1 MSEYEEQLQSEPL
14 TEETNEAA
22 KAECLDEAA
31 AAMEESAEVTETPA
45 EA

>member
-22 KAECLDEAA
+22 EAERLDDAA
-31 AAMEESAEVTETPA
+31 VAMEESAEVTETPA